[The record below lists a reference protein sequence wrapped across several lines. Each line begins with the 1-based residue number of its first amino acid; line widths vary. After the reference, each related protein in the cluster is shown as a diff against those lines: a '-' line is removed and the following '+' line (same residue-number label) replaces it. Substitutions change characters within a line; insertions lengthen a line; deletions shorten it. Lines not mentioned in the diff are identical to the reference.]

1 MPAAGLPFGSMA
13 LGQPRRLRQAPGRV
27 EAFSDGVFSIAITLL
42 VLEIGIPEIPTGE
55 SLWSALADQWP
66 SYAAYVVSF
75 LVIGIMWANH
85 HTLFSYIGRVD
96 RTLIFL
102 NLLLLMVVALIPW
115 PTNLV
120 ADYLDRG
127 GSQARVAVAVYSG
140 VMVLASLA
148 FTGFWWYATRSGRL
162 LDADVDAGAA
172 RATVPRFALGLAV
185 YPITVGLAFITPIL
199 TLAVHGALAVYY
211 AFNQLSVPDSDGV
224 EDS

>member
-1 MPAAGLPFGSMA
+1 MA
-13 LGQPRRLRQAPGRV
+13 LGRSRRSRHDPGRV

-42 VLEIGIPEIPTGE
+42 VLEIGIPEVAAGE
-55 SLWSALADQWP
+55 SLWPALADQWP

-85 HTLFSYIGRVD
+85 HTLFSYIGQVD

-102 NLLLLMVVALIPW
+102 NLVLLMVVALLPW

-148 FTGFWWYATRSGRL
+148 FTIFWWYATRTGRL
-162 LDADVDAGAA
+162 LDAGVDANAA
-172 RATVPRFALGLAV
+172 RATVPRFALGLVV
-185 YPITVGLAFITPIL
+185 YPITVGLAFVSPVL

-211 AFNQLSVPDSDGV
+211 AFTQLSVPDA
-224 EDS
+224 DSADT